1 MADYRLSELA
11 TASGVSARNVRAYR
25 ERGLLDPPRREGRAA
40 IYDDHHLAQLRTINE
55 LLGKGYTSAH
65 ILEFFESM
73 RRGHNL
79 ADILGLQQAL
89 FGEVVHPRER
99 DGTGNVDPTDADVR
113 RLVERGLAQE
123 EDGGGLRWKDARTAD
138 ILAGVEDPRD
148 YLKTML
154 RVSDGTAALLDDVAT
169 AVVAALRAGV
179 VERFGPKYVPVPDD
193 MAELEQMVRDYR
205 KLANRVIAVHLDT
218 SLRSRLVQ
226 AMSEYTTD
234 IIASGGDALSP

>member
-40 IYDDHHLAQLRTINE
+40 FYDDHHLAQLRTINE

-113 RLVERGLAQE
+113 RLVERGLAH
-123 EDGGGLRWKDARTAD
+123 EDGGELRWKDARTAD

-154 RVSDGTAALLDDVAT
+154 RVSDGTAALLDDVAV
-169 AVVAALRAGV
+169 AVVDALRAGV

-205 KLANRVIAVHLDT
+205 KLATRVIAVHLDT
-218 SLRSRLVQ
+218 SLRRRLVQ
-226 AMSEYTTD
+226 AMSDYTTD
-234 IIASGGDALSP
+234 IIATEDDAAAR